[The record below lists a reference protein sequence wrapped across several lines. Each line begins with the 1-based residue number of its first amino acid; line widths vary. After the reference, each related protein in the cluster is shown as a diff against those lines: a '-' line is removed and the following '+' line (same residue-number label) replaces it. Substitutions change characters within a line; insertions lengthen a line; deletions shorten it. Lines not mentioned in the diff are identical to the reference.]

1 MSKTKK
7 SYICKIEQKIVSI
20 YNPRQYTKSY
30 QPVRVNMKS
39 YDASIIVTD
48 HDTINYEQLVKSSKI
63 IIDTR
68 GRLKNKISKKIY
80 II

>member
-1 MSKTKK
+1 MLKNKMKIDLHTHTTASDGRITPRELVKK
-7 SYICKIEQKIVSI
+7 AKKIGLSAIAI
-20 YNPRQYTKSY
+20 
-30 QPVRVNMKS
+30 
-39 YDASIIVTD
+39 TD
-48 HDTINYEQLVKSSKI
+48 HDTINYEKLVKSSKI